1 MVTRTI
7 KSTEA
12 LRQEKLKISL
22 ERQFAPSVR
31 ALLNRMIRD
40 FRVLYSASTMIP
52 DTKLYKSDWETLL
65 DQQYRRVGNSFI
77 GIEQKSKILAQL
89 QVKQIEDEETLSL
102 INAAYFLWS
111 KERAPRQA
119 DFILETTSDRINEA
133 LEDAKQAAP
142 ADLTGSEFNRF
153 VATAASA
160 QLFRGVP
167 GRVGAITNMETQA
180 PAEQAKQFTARAIAG
195 QEILPA
201 QQAVEQAID
210 PITGAVIGAV
220 LIDKEWHTVGDER
233 VRRAHADA
241 DFQKRKSIEPFTVG
255 GESLQY
261 PGDTSLGAS
270 LGNVINCRCAAIYS

>member
-1 MVTRTI
+1 MATRSI

-40 FRVLYSASTMIP
+40 FRILYSASTMIP

-77 GIEQKSKILAQL
+77 GIEQKSKILAML
-89 QVKQIEDEETLSL
+89 HVKQIEDEETLSL
-102 INAAYFLWS
+102 ISAAYFLWS

-119 DFILETTSDRINEA
+119 DFILNTTSDKINDA

-142 ADLTGSEFNRF
+142 AGLTGNELNRF
-153 VATAASA
+153 VATTAAA
-160 QLFRGVP
+160 TLFRGVP
-167 GRVGAITNMETQA
+167 GRVGVITNMETQA
-180 PAEQAKQFTARAIAG
+180 PAEQAKQFTANAIAG
-195 QEILPA
+195 FAILPLEQITEQP
-201 QQAVEQAID
+201 QQ
-210 PITGAVIGAV
+210 IT
-220 LIDKEWHTVGDER
+220 KEWNTVGDEL

-241 DFQKRKSIEPFTVG
+241 DFQTRNNKEAFTVG
-255 GESLQY
+255 GESLKY
-261 PGDTSLGAS
+261 PGDTTLGAS
-270 LGNVINCRCAAIYS
+270 LGNVVNCRCAAIYS